1 MDRHHARIEVAP
13 ELLAKV
19 LHFPDGT
26 DIISA
31 EVRRGVHGMVV
42 SLVVEHSDLPATD
55 EDFPPEVWPIVQYH
69 RESWDFDWNVPQT
82 DETEIRTDDNSSVVP

>member
-1 MDRHHARIEVAP
+1 MDRRIARVEVAP

-31 EVRRGVHGMVV
+31 EVRRGVHGMAV
-42 SLVVEHSDLPATD
+42 SLVVEHSGLPAVD

-69 RESWDFDWNVPQT
+69 RESWDFDWNVTQLH
-82 DETEIRTDDNSSVVP
+82 DEIRTDDNSSEVS